1 MWRTYHVYIL
11 TNDSGTLYVGVTSN
25 LERRVGEHRLGLV
38 DGFTKK
44 YRLKRL
50 VYYEETNSLIEYYRE
65 RDILAEVD
73 GGKPVLDPACRSALV
88 WSLVASQSISAI
100 WTALRAAPLRICWAI
115 RSKATRACLR
125 FSMPMCK
132 SDRQR

>member
-11 TNDSGTLYVGVTSN
+11 TNHSGTLYVGVTSN

-50 VYYEETNSLIEYYRE
+50 VYYEETNDVREALDRE
-65 RDILAEVD
+65 RQI
-73 GGKPVLDPACRSALV
+73 KKWRRQKKIALV
-88 WSLVASQSISAI
+88 NTMNPEWRDLLPSSA
-100 WTALRAAPLRICWAI
+100 
-115 RSKATRACLR
+115 
-125 FSMPMCK
+125 
-132 SDRQR
+132 